1 MAWQRTDR
9 EQSPYLLHVARTI
22 VLWALSCISH
32 KDHPHIPVISQAS
45 AVATKRP
52 LPHGEGKNK
61 VATQCL
67 LSWYWVVAPSALQEK
82 MCRKKTLGVEDGSL
96 LWTLVAFEM
105 PLGLLG
111 QAEVP
116 SWQLQRLREFRI
128 RKDDLTCRII

>member
-1 MAWQRTDR
+1 MQRTDR

-32 KDHPHIPVISQAS
+32 KDHPHIPA
-45 AVATKRP
+45 AATKQP
-52 LPHGEGKNK
+52 LPQGEGKNK
-61 VATQCL
+61 VATQHF

-82 MCRKKTLGVEDGSL
+82 MCRKKTLGVGNGSL

-105 PLGLLG
+105 PLELLG
-111 QAEVP
+111 QVEVP

-128 RKDDLTCRII
+128 RKDHLVCRII